1 MYQFEHKLR
10 VRYAETD
17 QMGYC
22 YYGNY
27 STYYEVAR
35 VESIRS
41 HGLSYKLIE
50 DQGVIMPVLENCSKY
65 FKPARYDDEL
75 LIKLSIPE
83 KPNVRIK
90 YQYEI
95 YKEDV
100 LIHKGYTIL
109 VFVNK
114 LTGKPCQI
122 PSVLSEVLNP
132 YFDEV

>member
-1 MYQFEHKLR
+1 MYQFEHKVR

-41 HGLSYKLIE
+41 QGLSYKEIE
-50 DQGVIMPVLENCSKY
+50 ESGVIMPVFENCSKFY
-65 FKPARYDDEL
+65 RPALYDDEL

-83 KPNVRIK
+83 KPGVKIK

-95 YKEDV
+95 FKEEV
-100 LIHKGYTIL
+100 LIHKGHTVL

-114 LTGKPCQI
+114 ASGKPCQI
-122 PSVLSEVLNP
+122 PKVLADVLNP
-132 YFDEV
+132 FFDEV

>member
-1 MYQFEHKLR
+1 MYLFEHKLR

-41 HGLSYKLIE
+41 HGLSYKKIE
-50 DQGVIMPVLENCSKY
+50 EEGVIMPVFENHSK
-65 FKPARYDDEL
+65 FFRPALYDDEL
-75 LIKLSIPE
+75 LIRLSIHE
-83 KPNVRIK
+83 KPGVKIK
-90 YQYEI
+90 YHYEI
-95 YKEDV
+95 FKEEV
-100 LIHKGYTIL
+100 LIHKGYTVL

-114 LTGKPCQI
+114 ASGKPCQI
-122 PSVLSEVLNP
+122 PPLLADVLNP
-132 YFDEV
+132 FFDEV